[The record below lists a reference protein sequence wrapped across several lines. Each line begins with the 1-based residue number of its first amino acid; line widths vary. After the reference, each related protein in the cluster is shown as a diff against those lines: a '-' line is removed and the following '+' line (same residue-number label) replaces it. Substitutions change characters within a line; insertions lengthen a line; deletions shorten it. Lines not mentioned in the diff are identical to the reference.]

1 MGLWPKNTTLA
12 KLTEL
17 TLCVLSL
24 SVALPGSVALFKQQS
39 MLTRDK
45 IDIELQKTTVERKDP
60 FSAAYIK
67 EISIKPEA
75 GLEEKLSNVKAVESD

>member
-1 MGLWPKNTTLA
+1 
-12 KLTEL
+12 
-17 TLCVLSL
+17 
-24 SVALPGSVALFKQQS
+24 

-60 FSAAYIK
+60 FSAAYITP

-75 GLEEKLSNVKAVESD
+75 GLEEKLSDMKAVESD